1 MVVVLAIISV
11 ITAVIINGQSTYN
24 ASLVLTDT
32 AYTVAYSVRQAQS
45 LGLSSRATA
54 GSGNAGY
61 GIRFY
66 HPQNYSIFVDTANA
80 KQAPS
85 NALCPLGMAGTPEG
99 KPGNCRYDDADTAF
113 RTYSLS
119 RGFTISDYCGKN
131 GSASLDCSP
140 ASLTITFMRPDTRA
154 VIIAESATGAAT
166 VFTCAEIHVTA
177 PGNGVTRV
185 VRVSQLGE
193 ISVGQTCP

>member
-1 MVVVLAIISV
+1 MVVVLAIISI

-24 ASLVLTDT
+24 RSLILTDT

-54 GSGNAGY
+54 GSANAGY

-66 HPQNYSIFVDTANA
+66 QAQNYSIFADTTNA
-80 KQAPS
+80 LAAPS
-85 NALCPLGMAGTPEG
+85 SSWCSLGTPGTPEA
-99 KPGNCRYDDADTAF
+99 KPGNCRYDAADVTF

-131 GSASLDCSP
+131 GTASLDCNP
-140 ASLTITFMRPDTRA
+140 ASLTITFMRPDARA
-154 VIIAESATGAAT
+154 IIVGESATQAGT
-166 VFTCAEIHVTA
+166 VYTCAEIHVTA
-177 PGNGVTRV
+177 PGNAATRI